1 MDLMTDVN
9 LTKESVKKMVFKK
22 VKKVEMPFEG
32 NHEVIKGSPD
42 FHRKVN
48 NDEIARLESR
58 MKIAFAKSPA
68 LKVELSRD

>member
-48 NDEIARLESR
+48 NDEIARLES
-58 MKIAFAKSPA
+58 
-68 LKVELSRD
+68 